1 MRKCA
6 GGGCVRQKCLLFF
19 AFGMILILTGC
30 GSKKTYGPPAASPAA
45 TASGDV
51 NDITMEYS
59 LTMKAVIK
67 KIDTEAQIVWMK
79 NTASDMDYVLTYTG
93 GTVVLDKY
101 GQDKLMDEVHAGD
114 LVEAYVED
122 TKNQLAAICYSKE
135 NWKFEGSANWVFDA
149 EKQEL
154 TIGKDKY
161 YYSDDLLILSDG
173 EEINQMDLH
182 QQDILDIQGCG
193 KKVLSVSIAKGH
205 GYVRLEGIDD
215 FVGGWVEIG
224 KVIKPVS
231 KDMLIVVPEGNWDVT
246 VVKDGYGGKIGTT
259 VERDKEQVVNFA
271 DVASRIV
278 RYGTVEFTIEPEDA
292 KLYIAGREM
301 DPDQQILLEYDTYK
315 IRVSAD
321 GYEDYTGD
329 LKVDKA
335 LTGKKI
341 TLKKTGENSSEKPS
355 AAPSLQPSN
364 SIEPAAASSAV
375 PASPS
380 VTGKNET
387 KMISGSVIKVNTPEH
402 VSVYF
407 DGAFV
412 GISPVSFTKIS
423 GSHTLTFSKAGYLT
437 KSYSVE
443 IDAKDGDVNYDL
455 PELERNK

>member
-1 MRKCA
+1 MRNCA
-6 GGGCVRQKCLLFF
+6 GGGYVRQMCLLFF
-19 AFGMILILTGC
+19 AFGMLLIITGC
-30 GSKKTYGPPAASPAA
+30 GSEKTNRPPAESPAA
-45 TASGDV
+45 TASDDG
-51 NDITMEYS
+51 NGITMEYS

-67 KIDTEAQIVWMK
+67 KLDTEAQIVWLK

-101 GQDKLMDEVHAGD
+101 GQNKLMDEVHAGD

-154 TIGKDKY
+154 TIGSDKY
-161 YYSDDLLILSDG
+161 YYSEDLLILSNG

-215 FVGGWVEIG
+215 FIGGWVEIG

-231 KDMLIVVPEGNWDVT
+231 KDMLITVPEGNWDVT

-259 VERDKEQVVNFA
+259 VERDKEQVINFSE
-271 DVASRIV
+271 VASKIV

-321 GYEDYTGD
+321 GYEEYTGD

-341 TLKKTGENSSEKPS
+341 KLNKTGENSSEKPS
-355 AAPSLQPSN
+355 AEPSVQPSN
-364 SIEPAAASSAV
+364 SLEPAVASSAA
-375 PASPS
+375 PAAPS

-387 KMISGSVIKVNTPEH
+387 KTISGSVIKVNAPKYA
-402 VSVYF
+402 SVYF
-407 DGAFV
+407 DGAYI
-412 GISPVSFTKIS
+412 GIAPVKFTKIS
-423 GSHTLTFSKAGYLT
+423 GSHTLTLSKAGYQT
-437 KSYSVE
+437 KSYSLE
-443 IDAKDGDVNYDL
+443 IEAKDGDVNYDL
-455 PELERNK
+455 PDLEHIK